1 MFSLDGLGDEAE
13 DDIITRFRIRF
24 YTNGDDI
31 PIEPSSRLHLPISPR
46 MRNPRCAFSAAAAL
60 HRVFILPAARP
71 LISQFRPQLR
81 PSTLTKS
88 TTSTLFQH
96 RGYASVLP
104 RDEQIAKHN
113 FPYVHL
119 VDETGKLSTPQRV
132 ADILA
137 SLDRKTQS
145 LHTVALPP
153 PRLRSRWEQ
162 PPEAVPTPDSEEG
175 PVRAAP
181 EIPVCKIINKE
192 IVRKA
197 AKSLKKKPAN
207 PSQTV
212 KTLELNWAIDPH
224 DLGHRLR
231 RMQEFLEKG
240 YRVDVLLVGKRKKRK
255 ASPEEAAETL
265 RRIREEA
272 EGVEGAKEWKAME
285 GKVGG
290 QVTVYLEGKPKKL
303 EE

>member
-1 MFSLDGLGDEAE
+1 
-13 DDIITRFRIRF
+13 
-24 YTNGDDI
+24 
-31 PIEPSSRLHLPISPR
+31 

-60 HRVFILPAARP
+60 RRVFIPPAERR
-71 LISQFRPQLR
+71 LLSQLRPQLR
-81 PSTLTKS
+81 PSTLTKP
-88 TTSTLFQH
+88 TTTTLLQH
-96 RGYASVLP
+96 RSYASALP

-113 FPYVHL
+113 FPFVHL
-119 VDETGKLSTPQRV
+119 VDETGKLSPPQRV

-162 PPEAVPTPDSEEG
+162 PPEAAPSSEDG
-175 PVRAAP
+175 PGRAVP
-181 EIPVCKIINKE
+181 EIPVCKIINK
-192 IVRKA
+192 VAAVKAVKA
-197 AKSLKKKPAN
+197 AKKKPAN

-224 DLGHRLR
+224 DLEHRLK
-231 RMQEFLEKG
+231 RMREFLEKG
-240 YRVDVLLVGKRKKRK
+240 YRVDVVLIGKRKKRK

-265 RRIREEA
+265 RRIREGA
-272 EGVEGAKEWKAME
+272 EEVEGAKEWKGME

-290 QVTVYLEGKPKKL
+290 QVTVYLEGKASKV